1 MVKNNF
7 YIIVCF
13 FFINCFSQNNEI
25 GLFVGATNY
34 IGDVGPTRYIDP
46 GRFEGS
52 RTNSLSNNYAFGVL
66 YKKHFNDRI
75 AARIQINY
83 AKISSNDNWEGASV
97 YRKERGKKFRNTIS
111 SEIGLGVDFNFFK
124 FDTKENVFQMTPY
137 IHTGIIFL
145 RHNALH
151 YPNGLDVAKKYAEK
165 STFAV
170 PITLGY
176 KIKPLKSFIIAFEIS
191 AKQTFSDNLD
201 GSYPQY
207 DDMNLNSQKAF
218 GSDLSKD
225 WYIFSGITFTYIF
238 GFEPCYCPN

>member
-1 MVKNNF
+1 
-7 YIIVCF
+7 
-13 FFINCFSQNNEI
+13 
-25 GLFVGATNY
+25 
-34 IGDVGPTRYIDP
+34 
-46 GRFEGS
+46 
-52 RTNSLSNNYAFGVL
+52 
-66 YKKHFNDRI
+66 
-75 AARIQINY
+75 
-83 AKISSNDNWEGASV
+83 
-97 YRKERGKKFRNTIS
+97 
-111 SEIGLGVDFNFFK
+111 
-124 FDTKENVFQMTPY
+124 MTPY
-137 IHTGIIFL
+137 IHTGIIFF

-176 KIKPLKSFIIAFEIS
+176 KIKPLRSFIIGFEIS

-225 WYIFSGITFTYIF
+225 WYVFSGITFTYIF